1 MLSHKKSFSEETKM
15 ARNKND
21 YFKLIEDQLSYCVS
35 ASDLL
40 SEILASATPD
50 NIADYKEKMH
60 EIEHKADDVHH
71 NILSNLSA
79 EFITPIDQEDIL
91 HLVQIIDDI
100 TDAIDEVVMK
110 FYMFDVKEVP
120 SAAIP
125 LSEQVKSCVFALRN
139 AGAELKNFKK
149 PEKLRTYLIDVNTC
163 EGEADDIYFEAMRDL
178 FTGNND
184 FKKILGHRSIYDS
197 LEECCDLCEHAS
209 DIIEQIIIKNT

>member
-1 MLSHKKSFSEETKM
+1 M
-15 ARNKND
+15 AKIKND
-21 YFKLIEDQLSYCVS
+21 YFKLIEKQLSYCVS

-40 SEILASATPD
+40 SEILTLATPE
-50 NIADYKEKMH
+50 NIAAYKEKMH
-60 EIEHKADDVHH
+60 DIEHQADDIHH
-71 NILSNLSA
+71 SILSSLSA

-91 HLVQIIDDI
+91 HLVQMIDDI

-110 FYMFDVKEVP
+110 FYMFDVKEIP
-120 SAAIP
+120 SAAVA
-125 LSEQVKSCVFALRN
+125 LSNQVKNCVSALGN
-139 AGAELKNFKK
+139 AGSELKNFKE
-149 PEKLRTYLIDVNTC
+149 PEKLRTYLIDVNTY
-163 EGEADDIYFEAMRDL
+163 ESEADDIYFEAMRDL

>member
-1 MLSHKKSFSEETKM
+1 M
-15 ARNKND
+15 AKIKND
-21 YFKLIEDQLSYCVS
+21 YFKLIEKQLSYCVS

-40 SEILASATPD
+40 SEILTLATPE
-50 NIADYKEKMH
+50 NIAAYKEKMH
-60 EIEHKADDVHH
+60 DIEHQADDIHH
-71 NILSNLSA
+71 SILSSLSA

-91 HLVQIIDDI
+91 HLVQMIDDI

-110 FYMFDVKEVP
+110 FYMFDVKEIP
-120 SAAIP
+120 SAAVA
-125 LSEQVKSCVFALRN
+125 LSNQVKNCVSALGN
-139 AGAELKNFKK
+139 AGSELKNFKK
-149 PEKLRTYLIDVNTC
+149 PEKLRTYLIDVNTY
-163 EGEADDIYFEAMRDL
+163 ESEADDIYFEAMRDL